1 MAKLQTARD
10 GAARR
15 QPQAVV
21 LSSPTGSGKT
31 VIIIEMMERILRGHE
46 GMAADPRAVF
56 LWLSDSPELN
66 EQSRKK
72 IEEASDEIPTDRL
85 VTIEHPFNLERAPP
99 WGVFFLN
106 TPKLNP
112 NSFVIQK
119 GVQQK

>member
-72 IEEASDEIPTDRL
+72 IEEASAEIPTNPL
-85 VTIEHPFNLERAPP
+85 FTIQHPFNFERPP
-99 WGVFFLN
+99 PGRRFFPI
-106 TPKLNP
+106 TPK
-112 NSFVIQK
+112 
-119 GVQQK
+119 